1 MSETETN
8 ENTAVESEKEK
19 KEKSDTESDNV
30 YPALTKRK
38 KCRIVS
44 DSSESDKESES
55 IENEKGSEGS
65 DSEVQ
70 NKQMKRKR
78 RLIVSDTSSNG
89 EVENTDQATTSTKPL
104 HIPGGSIGFACP
116 ECNFTGK
123 SLGIVHSHMV
133 DVHKLQKLV
142 CGYCKFST
150 KNSTSFYNHTTRYCR
165 KITQEGKDK
174 QVKDITSKD
183 TKPPIHVQTLKGSR
197 QKYKCTECNFIAGST
212 GAVYKHM
219 SDLHDMSKFICS

>member
-1 MSETETN
+1 M
-8 ENTAVESEKEK
+8 
-19 KEKSDTESDNV
+19 
-30 YPALTKRK
+30 KRK

-44 DSSESDKESES
+44 DSSESEKESES
-55 IENEKGSEGS
+55 IETEKGSEGS

-70 NKQMKRKR
+70 KKQMKRKR
-78 RLIVSDTSSNG
+78 RRIVSDTSSDD
-89 EVENTDQATTSTKPL
+89 EVEKNDEDSTSRKLL

-123 SLGIVHSHMV
+123 SSGIVHSHMV
-133 DVHKLQKLV
+133 DVHKMEKLV
-142 CGYCKFST
+142 CSYCKFST

-183 TKPPIHVQTLKGSR
+183 TKTPIHMQTPKGSG
-197 QKYKCTECNFIAGST
+197 QKYKCTECNFITGST

-219 SDLHDMSKFICS
+219 SNLHDMSKFMCSYCQFSTGSKTSMYNHNMQYCHELKEKK